1 MKHSRF
7 VFSWLLIIILLYAR
21 FLWFTSWQGA
31 PELSYF
37 VDEKIHVEGIIVEE
51 PGVKENYTQLIM
63 SIDTIDGQPIDP
75 TKALVY
81 GNAYGQYAYGDRL
94 RIEGK
99 LTKPENFQTE
109 NGRTFNYVAYL
120 AKDKIFYIIR
130 YPELA
135 TLATGQGN
143 WLKRNILNF
152 KKHFTQALDTAL
164 PFPES
169 RLAAGLVVAG
179 KHALPKNI
187 QEEFT
192 KTGTVQVVVLS
203 GYNVTIVAEVVMGFL
218 SALPP
223 VIGVS
228 LGAVGILFFTIAA
241 GASATIVRA
250 VIMVM
255 IALLGKSLRKKYNV
269 GRALI
274 VAAILML
281 FANPMLLFFDP
292 SFQLSFLATIG
303 LVYATPVAEPYF
315 QWITPQFKLREV
327 FVSTFATQIFVTP
340 FLLYLTGAFSVVALP
355 ANFILTLIIPI
366 TMLFSFL
373 VGVTGLISSVLA
385 WPVSFI
391 GFIFLTSILHIVH
404 FFAELPFAS
413 ITTPAFPSW
422 LVIGIYIIFTII
434 ILKRTQKIAQSLPS

>member
-1 MKHSRF
+1 
-7 VFSWLLIIILLYAR
+7 LYAR

-31 PELSYF
+31 LELSYF

-51 PGVKENYTQLIM
+51 PGVKETYTQLIVA
-63 SIDTIDGQPIDP
+63 IDTIDGQPIDP
-75 TKALVY
+75 TKVVVY
-81 GNAYGQYAYGDRL
+81 GNVYGQYAYGDRL
-94 RIEGK
+94 SIEGK

-109 NGRTFNYVAYL
+109 TGRIFNYVAYL

-130 YPELA
+130 YPELS
-135 TLATGQGN
+135 TLATDQGHR
-143 WLKRNILNF
+143 LKGNILKV

-218 SALPP
+218 SALPIA
-223 VIGVS
+223 VGVS

-255 IALLGKSLRKKYNV
+255 IALVGKSLRKKYNV

-274 VAAILML
+274 AAAVLML

-303 LVYATPVAEPYF
+303 LIYATPVAEPYF
-315 QWITPQFKLREV
+315 QWITPRFKLREV

-373 VGVTGLISSVLA
+373 VGAIGLVSSLLVM
-385 WPVSFI
+385 PVSFI
-391 GFIFLTSILHIVH
+391 GFVLLTSILHIVH

-413 ITTPAFPSW
+413 VSISAMPIWFVVLIYAGF
-422 LVIGIYIIFTII
+422 GILLIKKPGVVPEKNFAEAGS
-434 ILKRTQKIAQSLPS
+434 RARVQNSAEF